1 MPFQQL
7 CNAGLPIPAPRE
19 IFVKLGLRSLS
30 HCHSK
35 LIFDGGFDAQAE
47 TKAGVRRDRLSPTTA
62 PHNGVLP
69 SVSEV
74 SYTLFPGESRECA
87 GRYPA
92 AA

>member
-47 TKAGVRRDRLSPTTA
+47 TKAGVRRDRLPQPRRRTMAS
-62 PHNGVLP
+62 
-69 SVSEV
+69 
-74 SYTLFPGESRECA
+74 FR
-87 GRYPA
+87 RFQK
-92 AA
+92 